1 MILNRFS
8 KDLNVLDLEAVFL
21 VGTFY
26 TNMYQLICTMG
37 VAIIIV
43 PWIALFFPI
52 ILLAVMKIYRYS
64 ISATKEVSRIESV
77 TKSPLLSFLAE
88 TLSGSSTIR
97 AYKKKEQFI
106 NNFQELLNKNII
118 ATQWSEGVPFWF
130 AIRIDALAIAMMT
143 TISAFCV
150 LYRNEADHVML
161 SVLMTYSLTV

>member
-1 MILNRFS
+1 MVDRILNAPINLYFDKTPIGRILNRFS

-26 TNMYQLICTMG
+26 TNVYQLICTMG

-52 ILLAVMKIYRYS
+52 ILFAVLKIYKYS

-88 TLSGSSTIR
+88 TIAGSSTIR
-97 AYKKKEQFI
+97 AYKKKDQFI
-106 NNFQELLNKNII
+106 SHFQGLLNKNIV
-118 ATQWSEGVPFWF
+118 AT
-130 AIRIDALAIAMMT
+130 
-143 TISAFCV
+143 
-150 LYRNEADHVML
+150 
-161 SVLMTYSLTV
+161 

>member
-1 MILNRFS
+1 MYFSWYGTKRLHEEMVDRILNAPINLYFDKTPIGRILNKFS

-26 TNMYQLICTMG
+26 TNVYQLICTMG

-52 ILLAVMKIYRYS
+52 ILLAVLKIYRYS

-88 TLSGSSTIR
+88 TVSGSSTIR
-97 AYKKKEQFI
+97 AYKKKDQFI
-106 NNFQELLNKNII
+106 SNF
-118 ATQWSEGVPFWF
+118 
-130 AIRIDALAIAMMT
+130 
-143 TISAFCV
+143 
-150 LYRNEADHVML
+150 
-161 SVLMTYSLTV
+161 